1 MSRGHA
7 LTLAGLLLAVLISAI
22 AVVDAKYR
30 SRELFV
36 ALQELTRERD
46 TVDIEWGRLQLELGS
61 WGTHVRVERLARDR
75 LQMRLPRADE
85 VIVLRRGGGG

>member
-1 MSRGHA
+1 MTRAHG
-7 LTLAGLLLAVLISAI
+7 LTLAALLLAVVASAL

-36 ALQELTRERD
+36 ALQELVRERD
-46 TVDIEWGRLQLELGS
+46 AVDTEWGRLQLELGS

-75 LQMRLPRADE
+75 LQMRLPRAEE
-85 VIVLRRGGGG
+85 VVVLRRGGAG